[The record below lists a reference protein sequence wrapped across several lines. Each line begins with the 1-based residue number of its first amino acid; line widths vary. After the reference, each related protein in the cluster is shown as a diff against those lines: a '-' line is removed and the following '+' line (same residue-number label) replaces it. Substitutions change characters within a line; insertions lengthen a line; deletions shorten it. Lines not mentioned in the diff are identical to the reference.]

1 MSMTD
6 QTDHDKHNYTV
17 SGQVTSTQVNMCN
30 NPNIIVRQPPDT
42 YNTPSGSNVST
53 LKQLTE
59 SHYITTEEC
68 VVNYPMVRPR
78 REFLDI
84 LKQVGASWE
93 VLTRKEVCSFL
104 KDYIGSRQLYNP
116 NDPSIVF
123 CKKDPLGKVFG
134 VDKFTFT
141 EATKLID
148 ANCYQLPDS
157 CMVKKE
163 QLVARP
169 KKRSNTSTSNQERRI
184 VTVSCPKLIDILV
197 HSPSTQTTEQ
207 QKAQNNSQGQSS
219 DTSANRVKQAQN
231 LPAASTGRRRHRWVS
246 EREDSE
252 PDIIAIE
259 LDADNDDDVI
269 GVEVGTNGADDVI
282 SVEVDADRISFE
294 YEVCSDE
301 DDIISS
307 TASVSGISDTNVV
320 IICGDSD
327 MEFWGDS
334 DSSDSELSDGDKWT
348 CTECDTKNSPLHGHC
363 GHCKKVRPN
372 WLPET
377 TRKRRLERMNS
388 KDQALLSSSE
398 CSDISHI
405 PSKFRRSSRDRLTSI
420 ELESD
425 KDLIVDEE
433 DSGIST
439 VSSQQSSQENL
450 ADNKLKS
457 YSTLIENSSTLGT
470 YRTLLNFQSTD
481 SAKNKDELSVS
492 DKMDISGKLQ
502 KESKQQK
509 SDKISNNKE
518 LGNSQSQLGQ
528 CCICFSRPKT
538 ASIIHGC
545 TGHQV
550 CCYRCAKRLKRLAKP
565 CPLCRRPIQKVI
577 KNYFA

>member
-1 MSMTD
+1 ILVYKIRKD
-6 QTDHDKHNYTV
+6 QEHNYTI
-17 SGQVTSTQVNMCN
+17 SGQVTSSQVNMCN
-30 NPNIIVRQPPDT
+30 NPNLIVRQPPDT
-42 YNTPSGSNVST
+42 YSTPAGSNVST

-68 VVNYPMVRPR
+68 EVNYPMVRPR
-78 REFLDI
+78 REFLDL

-93 VLTRKEVCSFL
+93 VLSRKEVCSYL

-163 QLVARP
+163 QLVAIP
-169 KKRSNTSTSNQERRI
+169 KKRSNSSNQVNQI

-197 HSPSTQTTEQ
+197 HSPSTQTGEQ
-207 QKAQNNSQGQSS
+207 QKKQNSFEGQTS
-219 DTSANRVKQAQN
+219 DTSSNRAQN
-231 LPAASTGRRRHRWVS
+231 LSAASTGRRRHRWVS
-246 EREDSE
+246 ERGDSE

-259 LDADNDDDVI
+259 LDADNDDDAI
-269 GVEVGTNGADDVI
+269 GVEVGTNGTEDVM

-348 CTECDTKNSPLHGHC
+348 CTECDTKNSPLNGHC
-363 GHCKKVRPN
+363 GHCKK
-372 WLPET
+372 
-377 TRKRRLERMNS
+377 RLQERDVWKKMNS
-388 KDQALLSSSE
+388 KDKALLSSSE

-405 PSKFRRSSRDRLTSI
+405 SSKIQRRSSRDRLTSI

-425 KDLIVDEE
+425 KDLIAEEE

-439 VSSQQSSQENL
+439 LSRQQSSQENL
-450 ADNKLKS
+450 AENKLKS
-457 YSTLIENSSTLGT
+457 YSSLIENSSTLGSF
-470 YRTLLNFQSTD
+470 RTLLNFQNNS
-481 SAKNKDELSVS
+481 
-492 DKMDISGKLQ
+492 IGK
-502 KESKQQK
+502 K
-509 SDKISNNKE
+509 
-518 LGNSQSQLGQ
+518 
-528 CCICFSRPKT
+528 
-538 ASIIHGC
+538 
-545 TGHQV
+545 
-550 CCYRCAKRLKRLAKP
+550 
-565 CPLCRRPIQKVI
+565 
-577 KNYFA
+577 

>member
-1 MSMTD
+1 M
-6 QTDHDKHNYTV
+6 
-17 SGQVTSTQVNMCN
+17 
-30 NPNIIVRQPPDT
+30 
-42 YNTPSGSNVST
+42 
-53 LKQLTE
+53 
-59 SHYITTEEC
+59 
-68 VVNYPMVRPR
+68 
-78 REFLDI
+78 
-84 LKQVGASWE
+84 E
-93 VLTRKEVCSFL
+93 VLTRKE
-104 KDYIGSRQLYNP
+104 
-116 NDPSIVF
+116 
-123 CKKDPLGKVFG
+123 
-134 VDKFTFT
+134 
-141 EATKLID
+141 
-148 ANCYQLPDS
+148 
-157 CMVKKE
+157 
-163 QLVARP
+163 
-169 KKRSNTSTSNQERRI
+169 I

-197 HSPSTQTTEQ
+197 HSPSIQTTEQ
-207 QKAQNNSQGQSS
+207 QKAQNTSQGQAS
-219 DTSANRVKQAQN
+219 DTSANRAQN

-259 LDADNDDDVI
+259 LDAGNDDDVI

-348 CTECDTKNSPLHGHC
+348 CTECDTENSPLHGHC

-405 PSKFRRSSRDRLTSI
+405 PSKFQRRSSRDRRTSL

-425 KDLIVDEE
+425 KDLKVDEE

-457 YSTLIENSSTLGT
+457 YSSLIENSSTLGT
-470 YRTLLNFQSTD
+470 YRTLLNFQTTE
-481 SAKNKDELSVS
+481 SAKNKDEVT
-492 DKMDISGKLQ
+492 I
-502 KESKQQK
+502 
-509 SDKISNNKE
+509 SDKIDKLDKPQKDLKPDKSSNNKE
-518 LGNSQSQLGQ
+518 SGNSQSQLGQ

-538 ASIIHGC
+538 SSIIHGC

>member
-17 SGQVTSTQVNMCN
+17 SGQVTSSQVNMCN
-30 NPNIIVRQPPDT
+30 NPNLIVQQPPDT
-42 YNTPSGSNVST
+42 YSTPAGSNVST

-78 REFLDI
+78 REFLDL

-93 VLTRKEVCSFL
+93 VLTRKEVCSYL
-104 KDYIGSRQLYNP
+104 KEYIGSRQLYNP

-123 CKKDPLGKVFG
+123 CQKDPLGKVFG

-148 ANCYQLPDS
+148 ANCHQLPDS

-163 QLVARP
+163 HLVARP
-169 KKRSNTSTSNQERRI
+169 KKRSDSSNQEKRI

-197 HSPSTQTTEQ
+197 HIPSTQTGEQ
-207 QKAQNNSQGQSS
+207 QKDQSNFQGQTS
-219 DTSANRVKQAQN
+219 DTSAHRAQN
-231 LPAASTGRRRHRWVS
+231 LSAASTGSGRHRWVS
-246 EREDSE
+246 ERDNSE

-269 GVEVGTNGADDVI
+269 GVEVGTNGGDEVI

-377 TRKRRLERMNS
+377 TRKRRVEKMNS

-405 PSKFRRSSRDRLTSI
+405 PSKIQRRFSRDRLTSI

-425 KDLIVDEE
+425 KDLIGDEE

-450 ADNKLKS
+450 AENKLKS
-457 YSTLIENSSTLGT
+457 YSSLIENSSTLGS
-470 YRTLLNFQSTD
+470 YRTLLNFQTTA
-481 SAKNKDELSVS
+481 SAKNKDE
-492 DKMDISGKLQ
+492 
-502 KESKQQK
+502 ET
-509 SDKISNNKE
+509 ISNKIDKLDKPQKDLKLEKSSSIKE
-518 LGNSQSQLGQ
+518 TGNSQSQLGL

>member
-1 MSMTD
+1 MFYG
-6 QTDHDKHNYTV
+6 QHNYTI
-17 SGQVTSTQVNMCN
+17 SGQVTSSQVNMCN
-30 NPNIIVRQPPDT
+30 NPNLIVRQPPDT
-42 YNTPSGSNVST
+42 YSTLAGSNVST

-68 VVNYPMVRPR
+68 EVNYPMVRPR
-78 REFLDI
+78 REFLDL

-93 VLTRKEVCSFL
+93 VLSRKEVCSYL

-163 QLVARP
+163 QLVAIP
-169 KKRSNTSTSNQERRI
+169 KKRSNSSNQVNQI

-197 HSPSTQTTEQ
+197 HSPSTQTGEQ
-207 QKAQNNSQGQSS
+207 QKKQNSFEGQTS
-219 DTSANRVKQAQN
+219 DTSSNRAQN
-231 LPAASTGRRRHRWVS
+231 LSAASTGRRRHRWVS
-246 EREDSE
+246 ERGDSE

-259 LDADNDDDVI
+259 LDADNDDDAI
-269 GVEVGTNGADDVI
+269 GVEVGTNGTEDVM

-348 CTECDTKNSPLHGHC
+348 CTECDTKNSPLNGHC

-377 TRKRRLERMNS
+377 TRKRRLEKMNS
-388 KDQALLSSSE
+388 KDKALLSSSE

-405 PSKFRRSSRDRLTSI
+405 SSKIQRRSSRDRLTSI

-425 KDLIVDEE
+425 KDLI
-433 DSGIST
+433 
-439 VSSQQSSQENL
+439 
-450 ADNKLKS
+450 
-457 YSTLIENSSTLGT
+457 
-470 YRTLLNFQSTD
+470 
-481 SAKNKDELSVS
+481 
-492 DKMDISGKLQ
+492 
-502 KESKQQK
+502 
-509 SDKISNNKE
+509 
-518 LGNSQSQLGQ
+518 
-528 CCICFSRPKT
+528 
-538 ASIIHGC
+538 
-545 TGHQV
+545 
-550 CCYRCAKRLKRLAKP
+550 
-565 CPLCRRPIQKVI
+565 
-577 KNYFA
+577 

>member
-17 SGQVTSTQVNMCN
+17 SSRVTSSQVNMCN
-30 NPNIIVRQPPDT
+30 NPNLIVRQPPDA
-42 YNTPSGSNVST
+42 YSSAAGSNIST

-93 VLTRKEVCSFL
+93 VLTRKEVCSYL

-134 VDKFTFT
+134 VEKFTFT

-148 ANCYQLPDS
+148 ANCDQLPDS
-157 CMVKKE
+157 CTVKKE

-169 KKRSNTSTSNQERRI
+169 KKRNNSSNQVKQI

-197 HSPSTQTTEQ
+197 HSPSTQTGEQ
-207 QKAQNNSQGQSS
+207 QNGQNNSHGQTS
-219 DTSANRVKQAQN
+219 DTSAHRAQN
-231 LPAASTGRRRHRWVS
+231 LSAAPTGRRRHRWVS
-246 EREDSE
+246 ERDNSE

-259 LDADNDDDVI
+259 LDAYNDEEVI
-269 GVEVGTNGADDVI
+269 GVEVETNGTEDVI

-348 CTECDTKNSPLHGHC
+348 CTECETKNSPLHGHC
-363 GHCKKVRPN
+363 VHCKKVRPN

-377 TRKRRLERMNS
+377 TRKRRLEKINS

-405 PSKFRRSSRDRLTSI
+405 PSKVQRRSSRDRLTSI

-425 KDLIVDEE
+425 KDLIADEE

-450 ADNKLKS
+450 AENKLKS
-457 YSTLIENSSTLGT
+457 YSSLIENSSTLGS
-470 YRTLLNFQSTD
+470 YRTLLNFQTTA
-481 SAKNKDELSVS
+481 SAKNKDEG
-492 DKMDISGKLQ
+492 I
-502 KESKQQK
+502 
-509 SDKISNNKE
+509 ISNKNDNFDKPQKDLKLEKSSNLKE
-518 LGNSQSQLGQ
+518 IGNSQSQLGL

-538 ASIIHGC
+538 ASIVHGC

-550 CCYRCAKRLKRLAKP
+550 CCYRCAKRLKRLSKP
-565 CPLCRRPIQKVI
+565 CPLCRRPIQKII